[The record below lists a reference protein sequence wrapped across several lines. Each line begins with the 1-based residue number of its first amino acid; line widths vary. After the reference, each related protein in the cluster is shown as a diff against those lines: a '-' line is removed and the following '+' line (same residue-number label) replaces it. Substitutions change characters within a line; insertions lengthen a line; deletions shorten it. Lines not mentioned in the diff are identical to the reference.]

1 MPVKAL
7 NDDIFNFA
15 LSAFCKSVWPLSTP
29 VMLPQVPP
37 ALAPLVITYPA
48 YGNTQPLVLELAINT
63 DLLICVLPVGS
74 IEVNKPAV
82 ISLKKYVAFTL
93 KLVKPVI

>member
-1 MPVKAL
+1 
-7 NDDIFNFA
+7 
-15 LSAFCKSVWPLSTP
+15 
-29 VMLPQVPP
+29 MLPQVPP
-37 ALAPLVITYPA
+37 ALAPVVITYPA

-82 ISLKKYVAFTL
+82 TSLKKYVV
-93 KLVKPVI
+93 LVVNPVNPVI